1 MAITM
6 PMLIFDV
13 LVSIRTIKINDE
25 IEETDLLK
33 IINGIEPSIILRFPF
48 FAIKRY
54 ICTAIIEKNGIL
66 IHFSMS
72 AYNLYFGDM
81 IFLHT
86 KFNSMTEL
94 CS

>member
-33 IINGIEPSIILRFPF
+33 IINGIEPSIILAFSVFCDKAVHMYSNYRKKRNSHPF
-48 FAIKRY
+48 LNV
-54 ICTAIIEKNGIL
+54 CL
-66 IHFSMS
+66 
-72 AYNLYFGDM
+72 
-81 IFLHT
+81 
-86 KFNSMTEL
+86 
-94 CS
+94 